1 MVREEGHDGGPTAGF
16 TPGFEIRTYGPRLQ
30 VSARGLPSLD
40 GAPTTA
46 EPALPHGE
54 TPDGEDRGNKITTTA
69 AFHNFIVD
77 PPPIPENWTYGAHV
91 SDSPDESMVS
101 A

>member
-1 MVREEGHDGGPTAGF
+1 MVREEGHDGSPTAGF

-54 TPDGEDRGNKITTTA
+54 TPDGEDRWNKITTTA
-69 AFHNFIVD
+69 EFHNFIVY
-77 PPPIPENWTYGAHV
+77 PRRFPKNRTCRANMG
-91 SDSPDESMVS
+91 DSPDESRVS